1 MTKEKEQSV
10 VDEINIHKKA
20 QAVAVRILDM
30 KKQRR
35 GLDQSIA
42 KLEGELDMI
51 FNNEKID
58 CLEIEMGMLVRRKTE
73 KGTEWVIEI

>member
-1 MTKEKEQSV
+1 M

-20 QAVAVRILDM
+20 QAVAARIPDM

-35 GLDQSIA
+35 SLDQSIA
-42 KLEGELDMI
+42 KLEGELNVI

>member
-1 MTKEKEQSV
+1 M
-10 VDEINIHKKA
+10 
-20 QAVAVRILDM
+20 QAVAGRILDM

-35 GLDQSIA
+35 SLDQSIA
-42 KLEGELDMI
+42 KLEGELNVF

-58 CLEIEMGMLVRRKTE
+58 CLEIEMGVLVRRKTE